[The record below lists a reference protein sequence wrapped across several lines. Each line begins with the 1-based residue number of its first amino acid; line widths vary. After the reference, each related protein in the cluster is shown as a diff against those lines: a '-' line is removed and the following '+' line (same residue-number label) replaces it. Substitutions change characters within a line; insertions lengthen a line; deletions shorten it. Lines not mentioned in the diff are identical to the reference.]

1 MMINC
6 ISIISVVCFV
16 ESQSMQSSGLMP
28 PHNPSAETPQDVYN
42 MEDSI

>member
-6 ISIISVVCFV
+6 IIASFLLCFV